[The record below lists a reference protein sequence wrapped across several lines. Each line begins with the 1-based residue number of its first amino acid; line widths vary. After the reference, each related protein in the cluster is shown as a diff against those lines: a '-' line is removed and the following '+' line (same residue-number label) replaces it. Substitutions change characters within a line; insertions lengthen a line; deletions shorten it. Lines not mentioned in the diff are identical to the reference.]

1 AFLPDL
7 CDAQRINPHRS
18 MLEILSSGAA
28 PGPVSETA
36 SGPDSDSAAPALAP
50 AAMVEEQRE
59 TIVPGEDIVCENLP
73 TNMCAFS
80 ISASGKRCLLETA
93 NVAREY
99 TCRTSAVEVEGIV
112 NHVESDE
119 CVSACG
125 VDRKT
130 VGISSDA
137 MMEAG
142 FAAKLC
148 SPACLNYC
156 PNILDLYFNLAA
168 GEGAFL
174 PDLCD
179 AQRINPHRSMLEI
192 LSSGAAPGPVSET
205 APGPESDSAAP
216 ALAPAAM

>member
-1 AFLPDL
+1 
-7 CDAQRINPHRS
+7 
-18 MLEILSSGAA
+18 
-28 PGPVSETA
+28 
-36 SGPDSDSAAPALAP
+36 
-50 AAMVEEQRE
+50 
-59 TIVPGEDIVCENLP
+59 
-73 TNMCAFS
+73 MCAFS

-93 NVAREY
+93 NVTGEY

-119 CVSACG
+119 CVAACG

-148 SPACLNYC
+148 SPACLDYC

-168 GEGAFL
+168 GEGT
-174 PDLCD
+174 
-179 AQRINPHRSMLEI
+179 I
-192 LSSGAAPGPVSET
+192 LSFFFVFHADVDIFCVCTYIILISSLCTGLMKYFDVLMNNDLLGCKHKYCR
-205 APGPESDSAAP
+205 
-216 ALAPAAM
+216 

>member
-1 AFLPDL
+1 MKRRKRR
-7 CDAQRINPHRS
+7 RINKKTEAMSYSSLKLPIF
-18 MLEILSSGAA
+18 LILSSLLHAA
-28 PGPVSETA
+28 LG
-36 SGPDSDSAAPALAP
+36 
-50 AAMVEEQRE
+50 EE
-59 TIVPGEDIVCENLP
+59 IICENLP
-73 TNMCAFS
+73 TSMCAFS

-93 NVAREY
+93 NVAGEY

-119 CVSACG
+119 CVAACG

-137 MMEAG
+137 MMEPG

-148 SPACLNYC
+148 SPACLDYC

-179 AQRINPHRSMLEI
+179 AQRTNPHRSMMEMF
-192 LSSGAAPGPVSET
+192 SSGGAPEPASET
-205 APGPESDSAAP
+205 APGPVSDSSAP

>member
-1 AFLPDL
+1 MSYSSLKLPIFL
-7 CDAQRINPHRS
+7 
-18 MLEILSSGAA
+18 ILSSLLHAA
-28 PGPVSETA
+28 
-36 SGPDSDSAAPALAP
+36 L
-50 AAMVEEQRE
+50 
-59 TIVPGEDIVCENLP
+59 GEGIICENLP
-73 TNMCAFS
+73 TGMCAFS

-93 NVAREY
+93 NVAGEY

-119 CVSACG
+119 CVAACG

-148 SPACLNYC
+148 SPACLDYC

-179 AQRINPHRSMLEI
+179 AQRINPHRSMLEM
-192 LSSGAAPGPVSET
+192 LSSSAAPGPVSET
-205 APGPESDSAAP
+205 APGPDSDTSAP

>member
-1 AFLPDL
+1 MSYSSLKLPIFL
-7 CDAQRINPHRS
+7 
-18 MLEILSSGAA
+18 ILSSLLHAA
-28 PGPVSETA
+28 
-36 SGPDSDSAAPALAP
+36 L
-50 AAMVEEQRE
+50 
-59 TIVPGEDIVCENLP
+59 GEDIICENLP

-93 NVAREY
+93 NVAGEY
-99 TCRTSAVEVEGIV
+99 TCRTSTVEVEGIV

-119 CVSACG
+119 CVAACG

-130 VGISSDA
+130 VGISSDT

-148 SPACLNYC
+148 SPACLDYC

-179 AQRINPHRSMLEI
+179 AQRTNPHRSMLEM
-192 LSSGAAPGPVSET
+192 LSSGAAPGPVSEA
-205 APGPESDSAAP
+205 APGPVSDAAPGPVSDASSP
-216 ALAPAAM
+216 ALAPAPM

>member
-1 AFLPDL
+1 MSATYQLL
-7 CDAQRINPHRS
+7 TGE
-18 MLEILSSGAA
+18 EI
-28 PGPVSETA
+28 
-36 SGPDSDSAAPALAP
+36 
-50 AAMVEEQRE
+50 
-59 TIVPGEDIVCENLP
+59 ICENLP
-73 TNMCAFS
+73 TSMCAFS
-80 ISASGKRCLLETA
+80 ISATGKRCLLETA
-93 NVAREY
+93 NVAGEY
-99 TCRTSAVEVEGIV
+99 TCRNSAVEVEGIV

-119 CVSACG
+119 CVAACG

-137 MMEAG
+137 MMEPG

-148 SPACLNYC
+148 SPACFDYC

-179 AQRINPHRSMLEI
+179 AQRTNPHRSMMEMF
-192 LSSGAAPGPVSET
+192 SSGGAPEPAPGPVS
-205 APGPESDSAAP
+205 DSSAP

>member
-1 AFLPDL
+1 MSYSSLKLPIFL
-7 CDAQRINPHRS
+7 
-18 MLEILSSGAA
+18 ILSSLLH
-28 PGPVSETA
+28 V
-36 SGPDSDSAAPALAP
+36 ALG
-50 AAMVEEQRE
+50 EE
-59 TIVPGEDIVCENLP
+59 IVCENLP

-93 NVAREY
+93 NVAGEY
-99 TCRTSAVEVEGIV
+99 TCRTSTVEVDGIV

-119 CVSACG
+119 CVAACG

-130 VGISSDA
+130 VGISSDS

-142 FAAKLC
+142 FASKLC
-148 SPACLNYC
+148 SPACLDFC

-192 LSSGAAPGPVSET
+192 LSSGAAPGPVSDT
-205 APGPESDSAAP
+205 APGPVSVSNVLSP

>member
-1 AFLPDL
+1 MNIWFFFLISL
-7 CDAQRINPHRS
+7 CFVFPI
-18 MLEILSSGAA
+18 
-28 PGPVSETA
+28 
-36 SGPDSDSAAPALAP
+36 
-50 AAMVEEQRE
+50 
-59 TIVPGEDIVCENLP
+59 IVGEDIICENLP

-93 NVAREY
+93 NVAGEY

-119 CVSACG
+119 CVAACG

-142 FAAKLC
+142 FAAKIC
-148 SPACLNYC
+148 SPACLDYC

-168 GEGAFL
+168 GEGT
-174 PDLCD
+174 
-179 AQRINPHRSMLEI
+179 I
-192 LSSGAAPGPVSET
+192 LSWSFPKSFMRMLTFFWCNTLTFFWCNTLTFFWCGYHIYKSYELNK
-205 APGPESDSAAP
+205 S
-216 ALAPAAM
+216 LFW